1 MIDRM
6 MEDASE
12 NYPDIGTIH
21 YQAEPLDKSL
31 ETIMDDV
38 LAYYMAPAIDDP
50 DNNLIRYNGMH
61 TDGMWTTLAHEGY
74 PGHMLQNAYYM
85 STDPEPVRTLM
96 SFLGY
101 KEGWAMYACYDSL
114 YYYQYE
120 EESYG
125 DAIADLYKLN
135 DEMSYLIMGRI
146 DLGVNYEGWSLDE
159 TKQYLTEQ
167 GMDAGS
173 ADELYYTLVGDP
185 AVYQSYST
193 GYYELKELRDYAEEK
208 LGDAF
213 DVKEFNTIILETG
226 PCQYDILKKQID
238 KKLQGNVI

>member
-1 MIDRM
+1 
-6 MEDASE
+6 
-12 NYPDIGTIH
+12 
-21 YQAEPLDKSL
+21 
-31 ETIMDDV
+31 
-38 LAYYMAPAIDDP
+38 
-50 DNNLIRYNGMH
+50 
-61 TDGMWTTLAHEGY
+61 
-74 PGHMLQNAYYM
+74 
-85 STDPEPVRTLM
+85 
-96 SFLGY
+96 
-101 KEGWAMYACYDSL
+101 MYACYDSL

-185 AVYQSYST
+185 AVYQSY
-193 GYYELKELRDYAEEK
+193 
-208 LGDAF
+208 AF